1 MRSKFYFAILLA
13 ILASIVGSC
22 GLIPD
27 TETVMLITPSATPTW
42 NPLTPTIEPSLTRAA
57 TRTPTVTPTPY
68 PTVTPFA
75 TRVPSSTPGPSP
87 TSKPIFTKTP
97 GPSPTTEPSPTPSP
111 IEVGFPTVDNTP
123 LVAALYN
130 AGNRIVILAHQRNG
144 DRTKWDGFARVLQK
158 NRYSVLSLDFRGY
171 GGSGGTA
178 DFNRMDSDILAAVT
192 FARQQLHADRIAIIG
207 ASMGG
212 TYATAALGDPLVKG
226 VALLSSPAKVENFS
240 VSLSALQLPDP
251 LKYFIGCEADALYMA
266 ALTDM
271 FKQSIAK
278 QDKLHPVRAELV
290 SLKCAA
296 HGLEIF
302 NGPQQERLTAL
313 LMGFVQAALQ

>member
-13 ILASIVGSC
+13 VLASIVGSC

-68 PTVTPFA
+68 PTVTPF
-75 TRVPSSTPGPSP
+75 STPGPSP
-87 TSKPIFTKTP
+87 TSKPILTKTP
-97 GPSPTTEPSPTPSP
+97 GPSPTPSP

-313 LMGFVQAALQ
+313 LLGFVQAALQ

>member
-1 MRSKFYFAILLA
+1 M
-13 ILASIVGSC
+13 
-22 GLIPD
+22 IPD

-68 PTVTPFA
+68 PTVTPF
-75 TRVPSSTPGPSP
+75 STPGPSP
-87 TSKPIFTKTP
+87 TSKPILTKTP
-97 GPSPTTEPSPTPSP
+97 GPSPTPSP

-226 VALLSSPAKVENFS
+226 VALLSSPTKVENFS

-251 LKYFIGCEADALYMA
+251 LKYFIGCEADTLYMA

-313 LMGFVQAALQ
+313 LLGFVQAALQ

>member
-42 NPLTPTIEPSLTRAA
+42 NPLTPTLEPSLTPTV

-68 PTVTPFA
+68 PTVTPF
-75 TRVPSSTPGPSP
+75 STPGPSP
-87 TSKPIFTKTP
+87 TSKPILTKTP
-97 GPSPTTEPSPTPSP
+97 GPSPTPSP

-313 LMGFVQAALQ
+313 LLGFVQAALQ

>member
-1 MRSKFYFAILLA
+1 MK
-13 ILASIVGSC
+13 
-22 GLIPD
+22 
-27 TETVMLITPSATPTW
+27 
-42 NPLTPTIEPSLTRAA
+42 
-57 TRTPTVTPTPY
+57 
-68 PTVTPFA
+68 
-75 TRVPSSTPGPSP
+75 
-87 TSKPIFTKTP
+87 
-97 GPSPTTEPSPTPSP
+97 
-111 IEVGFPTVDNTP
+111 
-123 LVAALYN
+123 AALYN

-144 DRTKWDGFARVLQK
+144 DLTNWDGFARVLQT
-158 NRYSVLSLDFRGY
+158 NGYSVLSLDFRGY
-171 GGSGGTA
+171 GGSGGTV

-192 FARQQLHADRIAIIG
+192 FVRQQLHADRIAIIG

-251 LKYFIGCEADALYMA
+251 LKYFIGCEADALHMA

-271 FKQSIAK
+271 FKQAIAK
-278 QDKLHPVRAELV
+278 QDKLNPVRAELV

-313 LMGFVQAALQ
+313 LLGFVQAALQ

>member
-42 NPLTPTIEPSLTRAA
+42 NPLTPTLEPSLTPTV

-68 PTVTPFA
+68 PTVTPF
-75 TRVPSSTPGPSP
+75 STPGPSP
-87 TSKPIFTKTP
+87 TSKPILTKTP
-97 GPSPTTEPSPTPSP
+97 GPSPTPSP
-111 IEVGFPTVDNTP
+111 IEVSFPTVDNTP

-296 HGLEIF
+296 HALEIF

-313 LMGFVQAALQ
+313 LLGFVQAALQ

>member
-68 PTVTPFA
+68 PTVTPF
-75 TRVPSSTPGPSP
+75 STPGPSP
-87 TSKPIFTKTP
+87 TSKPILTKTP
-97 GPSPTTEPSPTPSP
+97 GPSPTPSP

-313 LMGFVQAALQ
+313 LLGFVQAALQ

>member
-42 NPLTPTIEPSLTRAA
+42 NPLTPTLEPSLTRAA

-68 PTVTPFA
+68 PTVTPF
-75 TRVPSSTPGPSP
+75 STPGPSP
-87 TSKPIFTKTP
+87 TSKPILTKTP
-97 GPSPTTEPSPTPSP
+97 GPSPTPSP
-111 IEVGFPTVDNTP
+111 IEVSFPTVDNTP
-123 LVAALYN
+123 LKAALYN

-144 DRTKWDGFARVLQK
+144 DLTNWDGFARVLQT
-158 NRYSVLSLDFRGY
+158 NGYSVLSLDFRGY
-171 GGSGGTA
+171 GGSGGTV

-192 FARQQLHADRIAIIG
+192 FVRQQLHADRIAIIG

-313 LMGFVQAALQ
+313 LLGFVQAALQ

>member
-1 MRSKFYFAILLA
+1 M
-13 ILASIVGSC
+13 
-22 GLIPD
+22 
-27 TETVMLITPSATPTW
+27 
-42 NPLTPTIEPSLTRAA
+42 
-57 TRTPTVTPTPY
+57 
-68 PTVTPFA
+68 
-75 TRVPSSTPGPSP
+75 
-87 TSKPIFTKTP
+87 
-97 GPSPTTEPSPTPSP
+97 
-111 IEVGFPTVDNTP
+111 DNTP

-313 LMGFVQAALQ
+313 LLGFVQAALQ